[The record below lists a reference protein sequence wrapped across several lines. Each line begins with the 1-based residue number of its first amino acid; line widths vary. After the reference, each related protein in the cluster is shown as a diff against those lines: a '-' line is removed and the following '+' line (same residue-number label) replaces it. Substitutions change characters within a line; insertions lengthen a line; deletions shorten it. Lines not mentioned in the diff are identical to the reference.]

1 MFNPRFVSRIHMLFY
16 MPFKKYAVEAC
27 PSALAFSEVFESR
40 LVNKNFV
47 FTSMPTLKAPFLSHS
62 LYSFPI
68 GTYNGVHQSEKSE
81 SHSHL
86 FTHVRQ

>member
-1 MFNPRFVSRIHMLFY
+1 MLFQ
-16 MPFKKYAVEAC
+16 FAKLKFEKYVVTTC
-27 PSALAFSEVFESR
+27 PRVLAFSEVFESQ

-47 FTSMPTLKAPFLSHS
+47 FISSTPTLKAPFLSHN

>member
-1 MFNPRFVSRIHMLFY
+1 MLFY
-16 MPFKKYAVEAC
+16 MQFEKYVVETC
-27 PSALAFSEVFESR
+27 PDALGFSEIFESQ

-47 FTSMPTLKAPFLSHS
+47 FTSSMWRTLKAPLLSHS
-62 LYSFPI
+62 QYSFPI

-86 FTHVRQ
+86 FTHVRE